1 MMPAVEQRVPTTRA
15 DGLDIEVTVAEFRSV
30 AALVQK
36 TFGIHLPESK
46 RAMMSCRMYKVVRAA
61 GCGSFAEFYQKH
73 LTNPTPEALSNLANA
88 LSTNHTYFNREASHF
103 WFFRDEVLPE
113 LIGYQQRAGRRD
125 IRVWCAASSSGEE
138 PYTLAMVI
146 RDALGSRAKDWQ
158 GGLLATDIS
167 MNALGKARKGTYQ
180 TDGAMELPD
189 DMYRKYFRSVGG
201 GMSEVVPDIKRE
213 VTFRRFNLMNARY
226 PFKQPFHAVFCR
238 NVMIYFEEDTKK
250 KVVERIYD
258 VTAPGGYLF
267 VGMAETISGL
277 GTRFKSVRP
286 GVYRKV

>member
-1 MMPAVEQRVPTTRA
+1 MHAVEQRAPATRA
-15 DGLDIEVTVAEFRSV
+15 DGLNMEVSVAEFRSV
-30 AALVQK
+30 ASLVQK
-36 TFGIHLPESK
+36 TFGIHLPETK

-61 GCGSFAEFYQKH
+61 GCGSFAEFYRKH
-73 LTNPTPEALSNLANA
+73 LTNPTHEALSNLANA
-88 LSTNHTYFNREASHF
+88 LSTNHTYFNREDSHF

-113 LIGYQQRAGRRD
+113 LIRHQQRVGRRD

-146 RDALGSRAKDWQ
+146 RDALGSSAGNFQ

-167 MNALGKARKGTYQ
+167 KNALGKARKGIYPS
-180 TDGAMELPD
+180 DGAMELPESY
-189 DMYRKYFRSVGG
+189 YRKFFRSVGD
-201 GMSEVVPDIKRE
+201 GMSEVVPEIKSE
-213 VTFRRFNLMNARY
+213 VTFRRFNLMNQRY

-277 GTRFKSVRP
+277 GTGFRAVCP